1 MSNYGGTIKKI
12 RKNKGYT
19 QKEVAGKL
27 FTQSTYSNFESDKSD
42 ILSTSFMHLML
53 QLQLTYDELSYIHNG
68 YEFDR
73 FTEIVKGFFRL
84 PYNNKNEISKVIT
97 SIDEYHI
104 NENRNIVL
112 EELRS
117 ICEALLIVE
126 TSGDLIMAREKV
138 NNVWERISRYDQW
151 YLIDIKMM
159 NVILYFFDDDV
170 VTYITDKLLER
181 LKVYK
186 NFDEAIR
193 LTSTLSLNLSL
204 ILIKNGMYSKALDRL
219 NKFIETSL
227 QEIPYKPLAVCFKRM
242 AICYSYLSK
251 EKEIVF
257 IKKKEILLE
266 LYEDEV
272 FSKMIQLE
280 YKKYSSEI

>member
-126 TSGDLIMAREKV
+126 TSGDLIMASEKV

-227 QEIPYKPLAVCFKRM
+227 QEIPYKPLAVCFNRM